1 MENGISSCFCFGVFF
16 FIFCFFF
23 FFWPHHKACGNL
35 VLGNQVPAV
44 EAWSINYWFIRMSQ
58 HGFNLTSRNI
68 LNLLATESSHWV
80 SELHLSPL
88 SYLSFFLSIYRSFLH
103 IGCDKLLSSACSKY
117 VHYLVSN
124 IKV

>member
-16 FIFCFFF
+16 SFFAFFF
-23 FFWPHHKACGNL
+23 CFWPHHKACGNL

-103 IGCDKLLSSACSKY
+103 IGCDKLLSSAFSKY